1 MAVAAAQR
9 PFIVGLTGG
18 IGSGKTTVSS
28 MFRSLGVEVI
38 DADEV
43 SRSLLLP
50 DSFALKELTK
60 HFGNQLLNADHSL
73 NRAALRQLIFT
84 DPVAKAWTEQ
94 LLHPLIRQTINELID
109 SSRKRWLILSAPLLL
124 ENKAYGFVDR
134 ILVVDSSETLQL
146 ERSRTRDNAD
156 IAHIKQI
163 MAAQSSRSARLEA
176 ADDIIENDRD
186 LAHLEAQVQQLLKRY
201 EELANARHQTG

>member
-1 MAVAAAQR
+1 MAGAAQR
-9 PFIVGLTGG
+9 PFIIGLTGG
-18 IGSGKTTVSS
+18 IGSGKTTVSN
-28 MFRSLGVEVI
+28 MFRSFGVEVI

-50 DSFALKELTK
+50 DSFALEELTK
-60 HFGNQLLNADHSL
+60 QFGNQLLNADHSL

-94 LLHPLIRQTINELID
+94 LLHPLIRQTINSLIEN
-109 SSRKRWLILSAPLLL
+109 SRKPWLILSAPLLL

-134 ILVVDSSETLQL
+134 ILVVDSSEALQL
-146 ERSRTRDNAD
+146 ERSSTRDNAD

-163 MAAQSSRSARLEA
+163 MAAQLPRSARVAA

-186 LAHLEAQVQQLLKRY
+186 LAHLEAQVKQLITHY